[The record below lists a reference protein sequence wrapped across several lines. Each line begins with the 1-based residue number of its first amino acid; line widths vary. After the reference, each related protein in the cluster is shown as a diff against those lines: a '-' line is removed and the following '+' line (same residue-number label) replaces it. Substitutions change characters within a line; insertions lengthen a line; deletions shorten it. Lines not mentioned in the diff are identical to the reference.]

1 MEMGDEEEQ
10 RRQRQKVVVGLQE
23 QHGTKKKKTGAG
35 APTMSSA
42 KYQTTR
48 RAVKAV
54 DEDLYVIPPDM
65 LCHKPRVPTSTCTSP
80 TLYTYS
86 LIPGPEIRWIVETD
100 KLLLCSTTTTLCLLT
115 V

>member
-65 LCHKPRVPTSTCTSP
+65 LCHKPRVPTCASQS
-80 TLYTYS
+80 LYLFTDD
-86 LIPGPEIRWIVETD
+86 PGPQNPMDRS
-100 KLLLCSTTTTLCLLT
+100 KLTTLCSTTTTLCLLT